1 MDDAAKII
9 LKKLEEIDHRLRT
22 IESEKKTGLVVSQ
35 KAVSPQINKDL
46 KDPLFNRAVQIIE
59 RYDEVPA
66 TLLQRLLSVDMP
78 RAEKILDQLE
88 QAGLGQCV
96 WEER

>member
-9 LKKLEEIDHRLRT
+9 LKKLEEIDHRLKT
-22 IESEKKTGLVVSQ
+22 IESEKKTGSAASQ
-35 KAVSPQINKDL
+35 KTVSPQVNKDL
-46 KDPLFNRAVQIIE
+46 RDPLFNRAVQVVE
-59 RYDEVPA
+59 RYDELPA
-66 TLLQRLLSVDMP
+66 TLLQKLLSVDMS